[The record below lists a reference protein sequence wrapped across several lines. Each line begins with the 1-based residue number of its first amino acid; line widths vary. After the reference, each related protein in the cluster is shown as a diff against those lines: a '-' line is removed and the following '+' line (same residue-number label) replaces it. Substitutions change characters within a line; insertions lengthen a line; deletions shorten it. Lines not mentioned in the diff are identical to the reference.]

1 MLIKWTFA
9 FDEGSLA
16 VEVRDEK
23 EDERIIECVDAS
35 LDWINIPTVG
45 KDAFI
50 NLRMCK
56 AIIREEINEQAQT
69 TETAQAPEAPS
80 NPSGTAND

>member
-1 MLIKWTFA
+1 MVIKWTFA

-23 EDERIIECVDAS
+23 EDERIGQCVDAS

-80 NPSGTAND
+80 NASGTAND